1 MARVLIAGCG
11 YVGEAAAN
19 AFHER
24 GWEVEGWTATAES
37 AAKLSTR
44 PYPVRAVD
52 VTDHDTVSSASG
64 EFEVVV
70 HCVSSRG
77 GDEQQYRRLYFDG
90 ARNLLRAFPRA
101 TVLFTSST
109 SVYPQTDGSVVDE
122 TSPAEPRHAKGK
134 ILRETENL
142 VLAAGGIVARL
153 GGIHGPRRS
162 FFLSRLMEGGMS
174 PERND
179 RLINQVHRDD
189 IVSALLLLA
198 ERRAESGG
206 KIFNV
211 VGDRPIKAREAYGWL
226 SSRVKKPGA
235 AFPSATWERGVAR
248 EREPGLARGREPGEV
263 GRSGDTNRPKRGDSN
278 KQVSN
283 RKLRALG
290 WEPRYPT
297 FERAMNENILPSFG
311 L

>member
-19 AFHER
+19 TFRER
-24 GWEVEGWTATAES
+24 GWEVEGWTATVES
-37 AAKLSTR
+37 VAKLSQR
-44 PYPVRAVD
+44 PYSVRAVD
-52 VTDHDTVSSASG
+52 VTDHDAMSKPSG
-64 EFEVVV
+64 EFDVVV

-77 GDEQQYRRLYFDG
+77 GDEEQYRRLYFTG
-90 ARNLLRAFPRA
+90 ARNLLRTFPLA
-101 TVLFTSST
+101 TLLFTSST

-122 TSPAEPRHAKGK
+122 TSPAEPRHEKGK

-142 VLAAGGIVARL
+142 VLAAGGIIARL

-162 FFLSRLMEGGMS
+162 FFLSRFLESGTPPEG
-174 PERND
+174 ND

-198 ERRAESGG
+198 ERRAESRGE
-206 KIFNV
+206 IFNV
-211 VGDRPIKAREAYGWL
+211 VGDRPIKAKKAYEWL
-226 SSRVKKPGA
+226 SSRLNKPGA
-235 AFPSATWERGVAR
+235 VSPTATWERD
-248 EREPGLARGREPGEV
+248 RGEL
-263 GRSGDTNRPKRGDSN
+263 GRSGGAAHPKRGNSN
-278 KQVSN
+278 KHVSN

-297 FERAMNENILPSFG
+297 FESAMSENILPSFDF
-311 L
+311 